1 MPDRGGLSG
10 PASIPAHSGRLLR
23 LAPRFSW
30 SICLGFVV
38 GMSLV
43 TASSAAGLQVDSPG
57 ADTLVLSL
65 ADALRMAEAGNP
77 TFRRAE
83 NDLSLNPVESRTTW
97 LGELVPQVS
106 LSLFDTRYTGNLQR
120 LGTDPLGNPLEN
132 PSADWVYF
140 SNTTQALNV
149 GWAFQGRSLFDTHR
163 AQNLVNRDRVL
174 GREVAQSQ
182 LQIEV
187 QRRYMAALE
196 QRALAQAE
204 EELITAREVDR
215 EVAERLFSLALRT
228 RVDVLEAE
236 LAVEQQNLVL
246 QRQEAAYRQ
255 ALLSL
260 RTSLGQEGAADLML
274 EEEPL
279 PIFDPSSLGA
289 EALVARALDGNRS
302 LARSELDVRR
312 ASVAVSQERNSW
324 WPEVSMGFGLFRRA
338 QERNQGALFDLT
350 FDEDLDSQF
359 YLRLSLPVFDN
370 FFQNRR
376 SAEQAA
382 VELENSREAD
392 REARLAVEE
401 AVRSAHLR
409 LQSEWTALRLA
420 ERSGEIAQEALRL
433 AREEYRLGARSFED
447 LRASFDREAE
457 TRRQVIQARY
467 AFVDALLD
475 LEAAVGSQ
483 VRPLDAD
490 GASDVAG
497 VGSDGGSALRRR
509 R

>member
-1 MPDRGGLSG
+1 MREGCGAPRRPPTPEPVGTRKRGGLGSVLATWAVLLATTS
-10 PASIPAHSGRLLR
+10 PAAALQVQSSDSDTLR
-23 LAPRFSW
+23 L
-30 SICLGFVV
+30 
-38 GMSLV
+38 SLRQ
-43 TASSAAGLQVDSPG
+43 AL
-57 ADTLVLSL
+57 TL
-65 ADALRMAEAGNP
+65 AEGGNP
-77 TFRRAE
+77 AFRRAE
-83 NDLSLNPVESRTTW
+83 NQLSLNPVERRTTW
-97 LGELVPQVS
+97 LGELIPQVS

-163 AQNLVNRDRVL
+163 AQTLVNRDRVL
-174 GREVAQSQ
+174 GREVARSE

-187 QRRYMAALE
+187 QRRYMDALE
-196 QRALAQAE
+196 QWALTRAE
-204 EELITAREVDR
+204 EELISAREVDR

-236 LAVEQQNLVL
+236 LAVEQQNLAL

-260 RTSLGQEGAADLML
+260 RTSLGQEGAASMVL

-279 PIFDPSSLGA
+279 PVFDPSSLEA
-289 EALVARALDGNRS
+289 DALVRRALDGNRS

-312 ASVAVSQERNSW
+312 ASVAVSQERNRW

-338 QERNQGALFDLT
+338 QERNQGALFDLS

-359 YLRLSLPVFDN
+359 YLRLSLPVFNN

-392 REARLAVEE
+392 REARLEVEE
-401 AVRSAHLR
+401 RVRSAHL
-409 LQSEWTALRLA
+409 LLESEWTALRLA
-420 ERSGEIAQEALRL
+420 ERSWEIAQEALRL
-433 AREEYRLGARSFED
+433 AREEYRLGARSFEE
-447 LRASFDREAE
+447 LRASFDREAQ

-475 LEAAVGSQ
+475 LEAAVGAE
-483 VRPLDAD
+483 VRPPSFDDAMGGAGDAD
-490 GASDVAG
+490 G
-497 VGSDGGSALRRR
+497 GGAALGGRG
-509 R
+509 

>member
-1 MPDRGGLSG
+1 MREPVPAAARAVTSASRRWRARSGAGLVG
-10 PASIPAHSGRLLR
+10 FVCLGLVAAASPVGAWQGEPSQTDTLR
-23 LAPRFSW
+23 L
-30 SICLGFVV
+30 
-38 GMSLV
+38 SLRE
-43 TASSAAGLQVDSPG
+43 A
-57 ADTLVLSL
+57 LVL
-65 ADALRMAEAGNP
+65 AEGGNP
-77 TFRRAE
+77 AFRRAE
-83 NDLSLNPVESRTTW
+83 NQLSLNPVERRTTW

-149 GWAFQGRSLFDTHR
+149 GWSFQGRSLFDTHR
-163 AQNLVNRDRVL
+163 AQTLVNRDRVL
-174 GREVAQSQ
+174 GREVARSE

-187 QRRYMAALE
+187 QRRYMDALE
-196 QRALAQAE
+196 QWALTRAE
-204 EELITAREVDR
+204 EELISAREVDR
-215 EVAERLFSLALRT
+215 QVAERLFSLALRT

-236 LAVEQQNLVL
+236 LAVEQQNLAL
-246 QRQEAAYRQ
+246 QRQDAAYRQ
-255 ALLSL
+255 ALLTL
-260 RTSLGQEGAADLML
+260 RTSLGQDGPAEMVL

-279 PIFDPSSLGA
+279 PVFDPSSLDAGV
-289 EALVARALDGNRS
+289 LVRRALDGNRS

-338 QERNQGALFDLT
+338 QERNQGALFDLS

-359 YLRLSLPVFDN
+359 YLRLSLPIFNN

-376 SAEQAA
+376 SAEQAT

-392 REARLAVEE
+392 REARLEVEE
-401 AVRSAHLR
+401 RVRSAHL
-409 LQSEWTALRLA
+409 LLESEWTALRLA

-433 AREEYRLGARSFED
+433 AREEYRLGARSFEE

-475 LEAAVGSQ
+475 LEAAVGSEI
-483 VRPLDAD
+483 RPSVPDAP
-490 GASDVAG
+490 GAS
-497 VGSDGGSALRRR
+497 VGSGGDGEAASQGRR
-509 R
+509 